1 MLSRSCG
8 ISRALRGLDKDLEET
23 RDERG
28 PVASEN
34 SKPSKITLR
43 AAVLSWQRDLCS
55 PEGSVLT
62 KWRPVFLVLVILA
75 GFYLLITRFMP
86 TGALA
91 GLLHGSGDGSTT
103 TTLHGPLGDF
113 GLTEA
118 DAAPA
123 FDAEEQQ
130 NIAVYKKAL
139 PSVVNITSTAVAYDF
154 FLRAVPEQGQGSGF
168 IVDKEGHILT
178 NNHVIDNAQ
187 LVEVTLWN
195 KRKYKAT
202 IVGVD
207 KNHDLALLQIH
218 DVPNLQPATLADS
231 TSLMVGQRVYAL
243 GNPFGFSGTMTRGI
257 ISAIRSVAMP
267 SGNKIDDAI
276 QTDASVNPGNSG
288 GPLLNSHG
296 DVIGITTLI
305 ASNPNG
311 GADQSAGIGFA
322 IPIQTAKAVLEDFQ
336 RYGRARR
343 PSLDVVTLAIG
354 PDLAQ
359 EIGLPADSGILI
371 ERVLPGGAA
380 ERAGLR
386 GGTQQARLGF
396 TPIFLGGDLIV
407 GFDGQEIQS
416 AQDLTSEM
424 NRHHAGDVVTLTIY
438 RGQQKLNVK
447 VTLSDAKQVIG
458 GQQG

>member
-1 MLSRSCG
+1 L
-8 ISRALRGLDKDLEET
+8 I
-23 RDERG
+23 
-28 PVASEN
+28 
-34 SKPSKITLR
+34 
-43 AAVLSWQRDLCS
+43 
-55 PEGSVLT
+55 
-62 KWRPVFLVLVILA
+62 KWRPVLLVLAILA
-75 GFYLLITRFMP
+75 GFYLAITRFMP

-91 GLLHGSGDGSTT
+91 GLLHGNPNGATT
-103 TTLHGPLGDF
+103 TTVRGPLGDF
-113 GLTEA
+113 SLTEA
-118 DAAPA
+118 SAAPA

-154 FLRAVPEQGQGSGF
+154 FLRPVPEQGQGSGF

-202 IVGVD
+202 PVAVD

-218 DVPNLQPATLADS
+218 DVPDLQPATLADS
-231 TSLMVGQRVYAL
+231 SSLVVGQRVYAL

-267 SGNKIDDAI
+267 NGNKIDDAI

-311 GADQSAGIGFA
+311 GAEQSAGIGFA

-343 PSLDVVTLAIG
+343 PSLDVVTLPIG

-380 ERAGLR
+380 ERAGLH

-396 TPIFLGGDLIV
+396 QPIMLGGDLIV
-407 GFDGQEIQS
+407 GFDGQEIQN

-424 NRHHAGDVVTLTIY
+424 NKHHAGDVITLTVF
-438 RGQQKLNVK
+438 RGQQKLSMK